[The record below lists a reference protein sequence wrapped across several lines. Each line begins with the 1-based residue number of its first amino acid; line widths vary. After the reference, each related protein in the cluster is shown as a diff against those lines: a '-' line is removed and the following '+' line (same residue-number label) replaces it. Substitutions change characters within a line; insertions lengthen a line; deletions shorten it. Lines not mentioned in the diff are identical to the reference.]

1 MSNNFNNIPK
11 SLYAQVGGKY
21 GMTIKGEGVSDQNID
36 QDSGKPTEGQ
46 VTDWDAKYLIK
57 KDPSAESNTKNI
69 MGTDIKN
76 SDETPLF
83 LGLVDENNN
92 NKIKGMSKAQLYRY
106 RDEINKVLSKNNTP
120 EGQKQELRILKSLIN
135 EELKNRIKIKEL
147 KKDSIKNMRGDL
159 LKRVGEKMLTEIEYS
174 NDNES
179 GVIKNEIEAALKK
192 LKNKNQISENQLR
205 EVLIKH
211 LDYIQKINKNKNPN
225 TKISTNPNLL
235 TNRDI
240 YGQNPT
246 LGNILYPGEPITL
259 EEIME
264 RTKRNTNK
272 AGFLHTAEERLDA
285 RDQLINERLGLSNTT
300 KQQNQ
305 NPNTKIS
312 TNPNTKKG
320 ATNTT
325 KSSTTTKTSNKLPNQ
340 SNRPTTPPNNQQG
353 APTTS
358 PTTPPRTPPNNQ
370 NPNIQPNT
378 KPNQNNTNK
387 GGNPDTSPQ
396 TPPNNQQGNLP
407 PQEPTT
413 PPQSTSDNQ
422 PKPNSNEGVGSK
434 NNTPS
439 DPNNNPDNINTI
451 RTSITNIR
459 ERIQQIR
466 ANLDAGIGNATDI
479 KEFIGKIIGEYNT
492 ELVVIINIRKLVDD
506 LKGGD
511 NQNGDNQN
519 VGGGKKG
526 NKKND
531 IRTSLSNE
539 ISGIENTINGEIKE
553 LKKYIGTDAETLI
566 KEKMKKP
573 EEKLAKCEENIK
585 AIEQKRIEIS
595 KEVEGAWKDG
605 EIKKAKLSDEDIEIF
620 TADYNLVIEDIDNE
634 ITKLNEL
641 QNKLTPAELAKL
653 GNKIPSLILKL
664 KAKRKSI
671 EKAILNLKKTDYTE
685 QFKKIEKAIE
695 ENSKKMEEIESL
707 TKQMTTLSQKSAQV
721 EGKNAGI
728 RFLKKFGAIT
738 YTAEDRLNWV
748 TMVAKRAMLVRQVG
762 NFYRK
767 SLKDLYDID
776 ATGKEVDKKREM
788 IKSVKEIREK
798 MYLNKSNRFN
808 MVMKNILVSTSLE
821 VGTAFTM
828 GEIKAQKL
836 MDAVGDSFSPDK
848 DIRGDARG
856 TLIEAGMVG
865 GAVAGAFTGGLST
878 IIGGAVLGNVG
889 ARLGGAANDAYFKR
903 YAQAP

>member
-11 SLYAQVGGKY
+11 SLYAHVGGKY
-21 GMTIKGEGVSDQNID
+21 GMTIKGGGVSDQNID
-36 QDSGKPTEGQ
+36 QDSGKPTKQQ

-69 MGTDIKN
+69 VGTDIKN

-83 LGLVDENNN
+83 LGLVDENN

-120 EGQKQELRILKSLIN
+120 EGQKQKLGMVINLIN

-211 LDYIQKINKNKNPN
+211 LDYIQKIKERKQNHSRN
-225 TKISTNPNLL
+225 TNILTNPKSL
-235 TNRDI
+235 TNGDI

-259 EEIME
+259 EEIIE

-272 AGFLHTAEERLDA
+272 AGFLHTTEERLDA
-285 RDQLINERLGLSNTT
+285 RDQLINERLGLSN
-300 KQQNQ
+300 
-305 NPNTKIS
+305 
-312 TNPNTKKG
+312 
-320 ATNTT
+320 
-325 KSSTTTKTSNKLPNQ
+325 TTKTSNKLPNQ

-387 GGNPDTSPQ
+387 GGGPNTSPQ
-396 TPPNNQQGNLP
+396 TPPNNQQGNPPTP
-407 PQEPTT
+407 PQTPP

-434 NNTPS
+434 KKKTDANTGSKNNTPS
-439 DPNNNPDNINTI
+439 DPNNNPDAVKNI

-466 ANLDAGIGNATDI
+466 KKLLDEMGGGKEI
-479 KEFIGKIIGEYNT
+479 KDLINEIIGEYNT
-492 ELVVIINIRKLVDD
+492 ELVEIINIRKLVDD
-506 LKGGD
+506 LKEAGNQNEGNRKKEKKGD
-511 NQNGDNQN
+511 NT
-519 VGGGKKG
+519 
-526 NKKND
+526 
-531 IRTSLSNE
+531 RTSLSND
-539 ISGIENTINGEIKE
+539 ISGLENTINGEIEK
-553 LKKYIGTDAETLI
+553 LQKYIGTDAETLI

-573 EEKLAKCEENIK
+573 EEKLVKFEENIK

-641 QNKLTPAELAKL
+641 QNKLTPVELAKI

-671 EKAILNLKKTDYTE
+671 EKAILNLRKKDCTE

-695 ENSKKMEEIESL
+695 ENNKKMEEIESL

-748 TMVAKRAMLVRQVG
+748 TMVAKRAMLVKQVG

-767 SLKDLYDID
+767 SLKGLYDID

-828 GEIKAQKL
+828 GEIKVQKL
-836 MDAVGDSFSPDK
+836 MDAVSDSFSPDK
-848 DIRGDARG
+848 DIRSDARG
-856 TLIEAGMVG
+856 ALIEAGMVG